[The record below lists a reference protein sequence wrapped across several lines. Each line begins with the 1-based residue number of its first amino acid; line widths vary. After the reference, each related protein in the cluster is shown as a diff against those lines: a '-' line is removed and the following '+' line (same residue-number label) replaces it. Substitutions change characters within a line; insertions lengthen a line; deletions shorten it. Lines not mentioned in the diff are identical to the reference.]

1 MKIFHNKLIGKL
13 LALILGL
20 ACAVYFG
27 WTFSFFGYWMGTHF
41 QGAFPEA
48 PTTIALACGA
58 VMFLAVVYTF
68 FFFEYVKEDVLAY
81 EDDKGDGTFYKALKQ
96 LKWGVLGL
104 EIFSLIFRYFQL
116 AYAPGTL
123 PENLGLGL
131 AMIGIGLVLL
141 WLAHLFGKTLH
152 AQVNVPH
159 DVEASRVMNE
169 AGRKVWTL
177 TRSHLSRIKDVE
189 KLRRVAAGDLKPID
203 EVKDV
208 QERERLGSETRAAQR
223 RKEEQ
228 ERRDKA
234 RQAASRHL
242 APRYDDPVDFIE
254 SPNGNKRPA
263 NF

>member
-1 MKIFHNKLIGKL
+1 MKLFHNRLIGKI
-13 LALILGL
+13 LALVLGL

-27 WTFSFFGYWMGTHF
+27 WTFSFFGFWMGEKF

-58 VMFLAVVYTF
+58 VMFLAVIYTF

-81 EDDKGDGTFYKALKQ
+81 EDDKGDGSFYKALKQ
-96 LKWGVLGL
+96 LKWAVLGL
-104 EIFSLIFRYFQL
+104 EVFSLLFRLFQL
-116 AYAPGTL
+116 NFAPIGF
-123 PENLGLGL
+123 
-131 AMIGIGLVLL
+131 AMVGIGMMLL

-152 AQVNVPH
+152 AQVNAPH

-169 AGRKVWTL
+169 AGRKVWSL

-208 QERERLGSETRAAQR
+208 QERERLGSETRQAQR

-228 ERRDKA
+228 ERRDTA
-234 RQAASRHL
+234 RKAASRHL
-242 APRYDDPVDFIE
+242 APRYDDPADFIE
-254 SPNGNKRPA
+254 QPSSNGNKS
-263 NF
+263 NFR